1 MLNQGVVG
9 AFIIVRSLSNIHVTE
24 TCQSIPLRCKL
35 KKLKV
40 IYSVLILRLHVR
52 CLLYHLDLKKKTEPS
67 PFFFCMYSIFI
78 YFLYIYINK
87 GGPPLV
93 YFDWNMIT
101 QGAWN
106 GIESIA
112 LFGFAAL
119 AMEFAFQQKWISKF
133 D

>member
-1 MLNQGVVG
+1 
-9 AFIIVRSLSNIHVTE
+9 
-24 TCQSIPLRCKL
+24 
-35 KKLKV
+35 
-40 IYSVLILRLHVR
+40 
-52 CLLYHLDLKKKTEPS
+52 
-67 PFFFCMYSIFI
+67 
-78 YFLYIYINK
+78 LYIHINK
-87 GGPPLV
+87 GGPPLG

-106 GIESIA
+106 GVESVA